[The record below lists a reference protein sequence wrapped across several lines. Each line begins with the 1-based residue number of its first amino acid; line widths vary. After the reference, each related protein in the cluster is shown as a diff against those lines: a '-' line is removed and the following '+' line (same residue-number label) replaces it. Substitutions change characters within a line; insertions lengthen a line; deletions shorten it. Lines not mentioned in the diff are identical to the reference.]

1 MSIEHVLFVEKYRP
15 QKVQDCILPARTL
28 SVAQSFVDKGSIPN
42 LLLSGPAGTGKTTL
56 AIALC
61 KELDYDYMVING
73 SNEGRLL
80 DTLRTKVVDF
90 ASSVS
95 FSGSRKI
102 VILDEADY
110 IPDTVQAALRNFI
123 EEFSRNC
130 GFVLT
135 CNFPNRIIEPL
146 HSRTTTIDFTIP
158 ADERPELA
166 KKMFSRVMEILDE
179 NDITYDKK
187 AVGAVVKQFFPDFRR
202 TLNEIQRYA
211 STGNI
216 DSGILAVSGSTDITD
231 LVKYLSEKDF
241 KEMRKWVATTPNLE
255 MSNLCRKLYDTCYDF
270 MSPGSIPQLVLILA
284 DYQFKSAFVADK
296 EINIAAMMTQIMI
309 DCEFRE
315 SK

>member
-73 SNEGRLL
+73 SNEGRLI

-158 ADERPELA
+158 SEERPELA
-166 KKMFSRVMEILDE
+166 KKMFTRVMEILDE

-216 DSGILAVSGSTDITD
+216 DSGILAVSGSTDISD
-231 LVKYLSEKDF
+231 LVKYLGEKDF
-241 KEMRKWVATTPNLE
+241 KEMRRWVATTPNLE
-255 MSNLCRKLYDTCYDF
+255 MSNLCRKLYDSAYDVCK
-270 MSPGSIPQLVLILA
+270 PESIPQLVLILA
-284 DYQFKSAFVADK
+284 DYQYKHSFVADK
-296 EINIAAMMTQIMI
+296 EINIAAMCVQIMM
-309 DCEFRE
+309 DVEF
-315 SK
+315 K

>member
-15 QKVQDCILPARTL
+15 QKVQDCILPSRTL

-73 SNEGRLL
+73 SNEGRLI

-158 ADERPELA
+158 SDERPELA
-166 KKMFSRVMEILDE
+166 KKMFTRVMEILDE
-179 NDITYDKK
+179 NEITYDKK

-216 DSGILAVSGSTDITD
+216 DSGILTVSGSTDISD
-231 LVKYLSEKDF
+231 LVKYLSDKDF
-241 KEMRKWVATTPNLE
+241 KQTRSWVATTPNLE
-255 MSNLCRKLYDTCYDF
+255 MSNLCRKLYDTCYEF
-270 MSPGSIPQLVLILA
+270 MAPSSIPQLVLILA
-284 DYQFKSAFVADK
+284 DYQYKHSFCADK
-296 EINIAAMMTQIMI
+296 EINIVAMLVSIMA
-309 DCEFRE
+309 DCEF
-315 SK
+315 K

>member
-73 SNEGRLL
+73 SNEGRLI

-95 FSGSRKI
+95 FTGSRKI

-158 ADERPELA
+158 SDERPELA
-166 KKMFSRVMEILDE
+166 KKMFTRVMEILDE

-216 DSGILAVSGSTDITD
+216 DSGILTVSGSTDISD
-231 LVKYLSEKDF
+231 LVKYLGEKDF
-241 KEMRKWVATTPNLE
+241 KEMRRWVATTPNLE
-255 MSNLCRKLYDTCYDF
+255 MSNLCRKLYDSAYDVCK
-270 MSPGSIPQLVLILA
+270 PESIPQLVLILA
-284 DYQFKSAFVADK
+284 DYQYKHSFVADK
-296 EINIAAMMTQIMI
+296 EINIAAMCVQIMM
-309 DCEFRE
+309 DVEF
-315 SK
+315 K